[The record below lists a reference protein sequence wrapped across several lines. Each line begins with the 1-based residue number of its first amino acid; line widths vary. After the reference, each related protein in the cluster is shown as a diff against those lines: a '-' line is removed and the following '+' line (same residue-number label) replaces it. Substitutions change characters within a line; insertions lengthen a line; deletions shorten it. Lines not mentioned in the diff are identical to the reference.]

1 MEVGSILGYEES
13 FEELKQKLLAATI
26 EVENM
31 KKVKRELLGL
41 LEMAYKERNEAKD
54 QLQKLMTNLMLIPS
68 ISNNFKKSSFQV
80 HATTN
85 KANSSITE
93 SNSLSHVSSPIDS
106 SPHEFS
112 NITNN
117 NVVVDSHNF
126 VGYLNNNN
134 QPMLLHHG
142 FNEKPCFDVAN
153 DVIDFL
159 SKGKVLPQQGKLLD
173 AVMDAGPLLQT
184 LLLAGP
190 IPTWKNPP
198 PIQAIKVPPL
208 KVVKDFATPGIE
220 LNAFSNTWNSFQKPT
235 FVSSSSMLN
244 FADNMSGSFNNI
256 C

>member
-1 MEVGSILGYEES
+1 MEVGSILGYQES

-26 EVENM
+26 ELENM
-31 KKVKRELLGL
+31 KRVKTELLVL
-41 LEMAYKERNEAKD
+41 LEMAYKERNEARE
-54 QLQKLMTNLMLIPS
+54 QLQKLMTNPMLIPLT
-68 ISNNFKKSSFQV
+68 SNQFKKSSFQLHQPESLV
-80 HATTN
+80 MLHATT

-93 SNSLSHVSSPIDS
+93 SNSLSHVSSPLDS

-112 NITNN
+112 NMTNNN

-126 VGYLNNNN
+126 GGYLNNH
-134 QPMLLHHG
+134 QLLVHNG
-142 FNEKPCFDVAN
+142 CNEKPCFDVAN

-190 IPTWKNPP
+190 IPIWKNPP

-208 KVVKDFATPGIE
+208 KVVKDFVTPGIE
-220 LNAFSNTWNSFQKPT
+220 LNAFANTWNSVQKPT
-235 FVSSSSMLN
+235 FMSSPSMLN
-244 FADNMSGSFNNI
+244 NTW
-256 C
+256 